1 MVETGRDS
9 IIDTPALNWPELQSV
24 MYWYTGTVRDG
35 ETDDLFVDSLLV
47 LFVDNAGCD
56 KHRCQRNRRHDDPM
70 RIRYRGCHR
79 S

>member
-9 IIDTPALNWPELQSV
+9 MIDTPALNWPELQSV

-35 ETDDLFVDSLLV
+35 ETDDLFVDSLLG
-47 LFVDNAGCD
+47 LFVDNGDAINTD
-56 KHRCQRNRRHDDPM
+56 ASETVDM
-70 RIRYRGCHR
+70 MIRFRYLGCHR